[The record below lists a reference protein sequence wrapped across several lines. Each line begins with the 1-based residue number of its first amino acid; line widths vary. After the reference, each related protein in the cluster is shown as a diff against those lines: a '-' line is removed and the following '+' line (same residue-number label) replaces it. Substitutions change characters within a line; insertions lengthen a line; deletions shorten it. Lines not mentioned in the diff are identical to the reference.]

1 MKITKTQLKQIIKE
15 ELDKVVGEQYRSR
28 AHWSEQ
34 DYYIP
39 KHRRTHGGKQVGEHG
54 DQKEEAARAAW
65 SQDNP
70 GYRFPGDVRGS
81 EPFEHGGRT
90 YGGKGEPDPDAD
102 DDDYYT
108 AQKQYEY
115 DRDNPRRKPYGGHGG
130 GDPLGFAS
138 ERRPS
143 LRNLEEDKK

>member
-15 ELDKVVGEQYRSR
+15 ELDKVVGEQYRSG

-39 KHRRTHGGKQVGEHG
+39 KHKRTHGGEQVGEHG

-70 GYRFPGDVRGS
+70 GHPFPGDVRGS

-108 AQKQYEY
+108 AQKQYQY
-115 DRDNPRRKPYGGHGG
+115 SRDKGPIPDERATGRYSQRQ
-130 GDPLGFAS
+130 DS
-138 ERRPS
+138 EGEW
-143 LRNLEEDKK
+143 LAYEGNKK